1 VRLPLVD
8 AEPRRRGPRDDQVRL
23 RLDMAYDGSAFFGWA
38 RQPGLRTVQGEVESA
53 LTMLLRASEQVRIAC
68 AGRTD
73 AGVNA
78 RGQVGHADV
87 PADLWADLAARGPEA
102 PVRRLAGIL
111 AGDVR
116 VRAMAPAPEGF
127 EARWSALS
135 RTYAYRVSD
144 LAGGADP
151 LLRSHV
157 LHHTGLRSG
166 LLDIDAMNEA
176 AAALLGEH
184 DFASYCRRREGAS
197 TVRTLHELRW
207 EREHDTGLAVM
218 WIRADAF
225 CHSMVRSVVG
235 ALLPVGDGRR
245 PVGWPGEILRRE
257 RREPDADVAPAI
269 GLCLEHVAYP
279 PDDDL
284 AGQALRARRFRGERD
299 DSDD

>member
-1 VRLPLVD
+1 VRLPDPVV
-8 AEPRRRGPRDDQVRL
+8 GPTGDRPGVTRL
-23 RLDMAYDGSAFFGWA
+23 RLDLAYDGSAFYGWA

-53 LTMLLRASEQVRIAC
+53 LTMLLRASAQVRLAC

-78 RGQVGHADV
+78 RGQVAHADV
-87 PADLWADLAARGPEA
+87 PTELWLALADRGPQV

-111 AGDVR
+111 PADVR
-116 VRAMAPAPEGF
+116 VREMRPAAPGF

-135 RTYAYRVSD
+135 RMYAYRVSD

-157 LHHTGLRSG
+157 LAHTGLRNG
-166 LLDIDAMNEA
+166 LLDVDAMNEA

-184 DFASYCRRREGAS
+184 DFAAFCRRREGAS
-197 TVRTLHELRW
+197 TVRTLMELRW
-207 EREHDTGLAVM
+207 ERESDTGLAVM

-245 PVGWPGEILRRE
+245 PVDWPAQILAAGRRE
-257 RREPDADVAPAI
+257 ADADVAPAI

-279 PDDDL
+279 PDDEL
-284 AGQALRARRFRGERD
+284 AIQAQRSRRFRGP
-299 DSDD
+299 DSG

>member
-1 VRLPLVD
+1 VRLPDPVVG
-8 AEPRRRGPRDDQVRL
+8 PTGPRPGVTRL
-23 RLDMAYDGSAFFGWA
+23 RLDLAYDGSTFFGWA

-53 LTMLLRASEQVRIAC
+53 LTMLLRASEQVRMAC

-78 RGQVGHADV
+78 RGQVAHADV
-87 PADLWADLAARGPEA
+87 PTELWEALAARGPQV

-111 AGDVR
+111 PADVR
-116 VRAMAPAPEGF
+116 VREMRPAPPGF

-157 LHHTGLRSG
+157 LAHTGLRSG
-166 LLDIDAMNEA
+166 LLDIDAMNAA

-184 DFASYCRRREGAS
+184 DFAAYCRRREGAS
-197 TVRTLHELRW
+197 TVRTLLELRW
-207 EREHDTGLAVM
+207 EREADTGLAVM

-245 PVGWPGEILRRE
+245 PVEWPAQILAAGRRE
-257 RREPDADVAPAI
+257 ADADVAPAI
-269 GLCLEHVAYP
+269 GLCLERVEYP
-279 PDDDL
+279 PDAQL
-284 AGQALRARRFRGERD
+284 ALQAQRSRRFRGP
-299 DSDD
+299 DSG